1 MNVHSGQEI
10 DGAMKTILITGA
22 TAGIGR
28 HAALEL
34 VRQGHHVIATGR
46 REAAL
51 QTLAEEAATLGKE
64 SGGLL
69 DTLRLDVTDP
79 ASIAAAVDE
88 VDNKLTAGR
97 GLDVLVNNAGYGQM
111 GPVEEV
117 SDADVRRQYE
127 TNVFGLLAV
136 TRAFVPRMRER
147 GEGRVV
153 NVSSIGGRFTFPLM
167 GIYNSTKYAVE
178 SISDAL
184 RNELAPFGVAVSIVE
199 PGPIATEF
207 NDVAMETINVER
219 FSGSPYEAIVA
230 RADKFRAKFESGAS
244 RPEVTTRA
252 IVHACVARRPGI
264 RYVAPRMLGIVL
276 FFLTFIPTA
285 LLDFVMQR
293 ASGLTRKTLEEHT
306 AKKALLPPASG
317 KVARAA

>member
-1 MNVHSGQEI
+1 
-10 DGAMKTILITGA
+10 MKTILITGA

-46 REAAL
+46 REPAL
-51 QTLAEEAATLGKE
+51 KTLADEAKSLAKK
-64 SGGLL
+64 SGGRI
-69 DTLRLDVTDP
+69 DTIRLDVTDEVSV
-79 ASIAAAVDE
+79 ASALADV
-88 VDNKLTAGR
+88 NTLTSGR
-97 GLDVLVNNAGYGQM
+97 GLDILVNNAGYGQM

-127 TNVFGLLAV
+127 TNVFGLLSV
-136 TRAFVPRMRER
+136 TRAFVPKMRER

-153 NVSSIGGRFTFPLM
+153 NVGSIGGRFTFPLM

-184 RNELAPFGVAVSIVE
+184 RNELAPFGVKVSIIE

-207 NDVAMETINVER
+207 NDRAMETIEVER
-219 FSGSPYEAIVA
+219 FAGSPYEAVIE
-230 RADKFRAKFESGAS
+230 RADKFREKFESRSSG
-244 RPEVTTRA
+244 PEVTTRA
-252 IVHACVARRPGI
+252 IVHACLGRRPSA
-264 RYVAPRMLGIVL
+264 RYVAPRFLGFAL
-276 FFLTFIPTA
+276 FFLAFVPTF

-293 ASGLTRKTLEEHT
+293 ASGLTRKVLDAHAASPRVRTRS
-306 AKKALLPPASG
+306 LPPGSE
-317 KVARAA
+317 KVSRAA